1 MYGMVCKT
9 IINHKM
15 ILIEVSL
22 VQIGVGVR
30 KSTKNSD
37 FCGIPVGRY
46 TPPGG
51 VGGSPPAKSELER
64 IWAAKSELAPQ
75 AKIFQIA
82 HVFLKGNAFLAM
94 ENTFISK
101 KNRLRRCWGLLSQL
115 RLCHPDAFLIIIFI
129 SKKFACGAY
138 WGPFS

>member
-46 TPPGG
+46 TPGKVG
-51 VGGSPPAKSELER
+51 VSHM
-64 IWAAKSELAPQ
+64 
-75 AKIFQIA
+75 FQWQ
-82 HVFLKGNAFLAM
+82 
-94 ENTFISK
+94 TRS
-101 KNRLRRCWGLLSQL
+101 
-115 RLCHPDAFLIIIFI
+115 
-129 SKKFACGAY
+129 
-138 WGPFS
+138 

>member
-30 KSTKNSD
+30 KSTKTSD

-46 TPPGG
+46 PPRPPGKVG
-51 VGGSPPAKSELER
+51 VSHM
-64 IWAAKSELAPQ
+64 
-75 AKIFQIA
+75 FQWQ
-82 HVFLKGNAFLAM
+82 
-94 ENTFISK
+94 TRS
-101 KNRLRRCWGLLSQL
+101 
-115 RLCHPDAFLIIIFI
+115 
-129 SKKFACGAY
+129 
-138 WGPFS
+138 